1 MGGIL
6 TFSFRRIEHDPKVKG
21 RNLTGTNKNLT
32 LHKPNPLPCIEAALP
47 YNPSTRDTKTGGLK
61 SQA

>member
-21 RNLTGTNKNLT
+21 RNLTGTNKSLT

-47 YNPSTRDTKTGGLK
+47 YNPSTRDTKAGGLE

>member
-6 TFSFRRIEHDPKVKG
+6 TFSFRRIERDPKVKG

-47 YNPSTRDTKTGGLK
+47 YNPSTWEY
-61 SQA
+61 